1 MIMWSY
7 KQQESSHASNLLSE
21 KKQEESV
28 LQMRNYPGKQV
39 GFLGV
44 LHLLCW
50 VCLVLTTWDCAVF
63 PLTNITFAFT
73 LMTSFIVTGLISIAS
88 AHLNIFR
95 LARAA
100 LVSSG
105 ISTIFASLQVT
116 AVLFAPVNCSQWL
129 ECGLAQ
135 TFVGLVMLATSTV
148 QLVFLTY
155 FCHQETS
162 RLNAVILFPTSKLE
176 APPAYHEVVGRQVY
190 WIELFQKV
198 PPSINYLC

>member
-1 MIMWSY
+1 MIML
-7 KQQESSHASNLLSE
+7 SN
-21 KKQEESV
+21 KQERSHVSNIWSKKSV
-28 LQMRNYPGKQV
+28 LQMRKYPGGQV
-39 GFLGV
+39 GFLGL

-50 VCLVLTTWDCAVF
+50 VCLVLTTWDCTVF
-63 PLTNITFAFT
+63 PLTNIAFAFT

-88 AHLNIFR
+88 AYLKIYR
-95 LARAA
+95 LVRAA
-100 LVSSG
+100 LLSSLV
-105 ISTIFASLQVT
+105 STIFASLQVT

-155 FCHQETS
+155 FCHQEVS
-162 RLNAVILFPTSKLE
+162 RPKAAILYPAPTYVKLD
-176 APPAYHEVVGRQVY
+176 APPAYHDVVGKQVF

-198 PPSINYLC
+198 PPNINYIC

>member
-1 MIMWSY
+1 
-7 KQQESSHASNLLSE
+7 
-21 KKQEESV
+21 
-28 LQMRNYPGKQV
+28 MRKYPGRQV
-39 GFLGV
+39 GFLGL

-50 VCLVLTTWDCAVF
+50 ACLVLTTWDCTVF
-63 PLTNITFAFT
+63 PLTNIAFAFT

-88 AHLNIFR
+88 AYLKIYR
-95 LARAA
+95 LVRAA
-100 LVSSG
+100 LLSSLV
-105 ISTIFASLQVT
+105 STIFASLQVT

-155 FCHQETS
+155 FCHQEVS
-162 RLNAVILFPTSKLE
+162 RPKAVILYPAPTYVKLD
-176 APPAYHEVVGRQVY
+176 APPAYHDVVGKQVF

-198 PPSINYLC
+198 PPNINYIC

>member
-1 MIMWSY
+1 ML
-7 KQQESSHASNLLSE
+7 SN
-21 KKQEESV
+21 KQERSHVSNIWSKKSV
-28 LQMRNYPGKQV
+28 LQMRNYPGRQV
-39 GFLGV
+39 GFLGL

-50 VCLVLTTWDCAVF
+50 VCLVLTTWDCTVF
-63 PLTNITFAFT
+63 PLTNIAFAFT

-88 AHLNIFR
+88 AYLKIFR
-95 LARAA
+95 LIRAA
-100 LVSSG
+100 LISSG
-105 ISTIFASLQVT
+105 ISTIFASLQMT

-148 QLVFLTY
+148 QLVLLTY

-162 RLNAVILFPTSKLE
+162 RPKAVILFPTSKLDS
-176 APPAYHEVVGRQVY
+176 PPAYHEVVGRQVY

-198 PPSINYLC
+198 PPNINYLC

>member
-1 MIMWSY
+1 MITWSH
-7 KQQESSHASNLLSE
+7 KQDRNVWSE
-21 KKQEESV
+21 EREV
-28 LQMRNYPGKQV
+28 QMRKYPGRQV
-39 GFLGV
+39 GFLGL

-50 VCLVLTTWDCAVF
+50 ACLVLTTWDCTVF
-63 PLTNITFAFT
+63 PLTNIAFAFT

-88 AHLNIFR
+88 AYLKIYR
-95 LARAA
+95 LVRAA
-100 LVSSG
+100 LLSSLV
-105 ISTIFASLQVT
+105 STIFASLQVT

-155 FCHQETS
+155 FCHQEVS
-162 RLNAVILFPTSKLE
+162 RPKAVILYPAPTYVKLD
-176 APPAYHEVVGRQVY
+176 APPAYNDVVGKQVF

-198 PPSINYLC
+198 PPNINYIC

>member
-1 MIMWSY
+1 MITWSH
-7 KQQESSHASNLLSE
+7 KQDRNVWSE
-21 KKQEESV
+21 EREV
-28 LQMRNYPGKQV
+28 QMRKYPGRQV
-39 GFLGV
+39 GFLGL

-50 VCLVLTTWDCAVF
+50 ACLVLTTWDCTVF
-63 PLTNITFAFT
+63 PLTNIAFAFT

-88 AHLNIFR
+88 AYLKIYR
-95 LARAA
+95 LVRAA
-100 LVSSG
+100 LLSSLV
-105 ISTIFASLQVT
+105 STIFASLQVT

-155 FCHQETS
+155 FCHQEVS
-162 RLNAVILFPTSKLE
+162 KPKAVILYPAPTYVKLD
-176 APPAYHEVVGRQVY
+176 APPAYNDVVGKQVF

-198 PPSINYLC
+198 PPNINYIC